1 MAGPRIEA
9 SADVDARADV
19 SDDCTIWHLAQIR
32 EEAVIGAGCVIG
44 RGVYIG
50 AGVRLGMNVKVQN
63 HALIYEPA
71 VIGDFAFV
79 GPAAVLTNDRYPRS
93 TNPEGHLKSASDW
106 DSEGVVLGE
115 GASIGARVVVL
126 GGVSIGAWACV
137 GAGAVVTHDV
147 SSHALVVGNPARQ
160 VGWVGRSGRRLVQ
173 SDGDWTC
180 SETGQRYRSGGG
192 GLEFI
197 DPEAGHR

>member
-9 SADVDARADV
+9 SADVDVRAHV

-32 EEAVIGAGCVIG
+32 EEAVVGAGCVIG
-44 RGVYIG
+44 RGAYIG
-50 AGVRLGMNVKVQN
+50 AGVRLGTNVKVQN

-71 VIGDFAFV
+71 IIGDFAFV

-93 TNPEGHLKSASDW
+93 TDPEGRLKSVSDW
-106 DSEGVVLGE
+106 DSEGVVLGD
-115 GASIGARVVVL
+115 GASIGARAVVL

-147 SSHALVVGNPARQ
+147 SNHALVVGNPARQ
-160 VGWVGRSGRRLVQ
+160 VGWVGRSGQRLVE
-173 SDGDWTC
+173 SEGDWTC
-180 SETGQRYRSGGG
+180 PETGRRYRSSGD
-192 GLEFI
+192 GLERI
-197 DPEAGHR
+197 DPASGHR